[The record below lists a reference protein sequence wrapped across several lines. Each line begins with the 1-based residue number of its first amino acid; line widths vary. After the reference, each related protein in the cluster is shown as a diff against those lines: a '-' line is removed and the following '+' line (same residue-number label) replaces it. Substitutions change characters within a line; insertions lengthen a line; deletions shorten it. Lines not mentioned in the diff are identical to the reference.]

1 MATPIVQPDGTKCY
15 SGANCLRH
23 GSKTLSTD
31 FLKKNLNDKLA
42 ELDSFSNPL
51 AKYTPVEV
59 DEQLSDLYEASF
71 MVQLEIQ
78 EKLSIIDRINAS
90 LEKNKENPDGL
101 TYRTSLSSLEMREGQ
116 LEKLTEE
123 LQNLQAE
130 AAPYETEYLR
140 RPWTRAFLVDNTNG
154 HVHKDMRCSTC
165 FPTTRYT
172 WLPAYSGSTEK
183 KIVEDAG
190 EAACTVCY
198 PSAPVDVLRRPSKME
213 APAKK
218 KAREE
223 RAAAR
228 EKKAAETLAKSIS
241 MPDGSVLKTE
251 YSGTIK
257 TERTAAIEAVD
268 TASYIYAIEEGN
280 VYKDR
285 DLNMV
290 YIDKRKKDLTN
301 LIAALAY
308 KHGTSVEEETS
319 LVREKAIKK
328 FKKEYKDFL

>member
-1 MATPIVQPDGTKCY
+1 MATPITQADGTKCY
-15 SGANCLRH
+15 SGPNCLRH

-42 ELDSFSNPL
+42 ELDSLSNPL

-59 DEQLSDLYEASF
+59 DEQLADLYDATYGT
-71 MVQLEIQ
+71 MGDIQ
-78 EKLSIIDRINAS
+78 EKLIQIERIKVS
-90 LEKNKENPDGL
+90 LEKNKENPEGL
-101 TYRTSLSSLEMREGQ
+101 NYRTSLSALEMREKQ
-116 LEKLTEE
+116 LAVLEAE
-123 LQNLQAE
+123 LQDLYAE
-130 AAPYETEYLR
+130 AAPYETEYSR

-154 HVHKDMRCSTC
+154 HVHKNMRCSTC

-172 WLPAYSGSTEK
+172 WLPSYSGAEET

-190 EAACTVCY
+190 EKACTVCY
-198 PSAPVDVLRRPSKME
+198 PSSPVDVLRRPSKME

-228 EKKAAETLAKSIS
+228 EKKAAETLVKSIS

-257 TERTAAIEAVD
+257 TERTASIEAVD
-268 TASYIYAIEEGN
+268 TASWIYAVTETKVYGEGQI
-280 VYKDR
+280 
-285 DLNMV
+285 NMDYV
-290 YIDKRKKDLTN
+290 AKRRNDLTN
-301 LIAALAY
+301 LIAALAN
-308 KHGTSVEEETS
+308 KHGVSIEEETAAI
-319 LVREKAIKK
+319 REKAMKK
-328 FKKEYKDFL
+328 FKKDYKGF

>member
-1 MATPIVQPDGTKCY
+1 MATPIIQADGTKCY
-15 SGANCLRH
+15 SGPNCLRH

-42 ELDSFSNPL
+42 ELDSLSNPL

-59 DEQLSDLYEASF
+59 DEQLADLYDATYST
-71 MVQLEIQ
+71 MGDIQ
-78 EKLSIIDRINAS
+78 ERLMQIERINIS
-90 LEKNKENPDGL
+90 LEKYKDNPDGMN
-101 TYRTSLSSLEMREGQ
+101 YKTSLSALEMRQKQ
-116 LEKLTEE
+116 LAVLEAE
-123 LQNLQAE
+123 LQDLHAE
-130 AAPYETEYLR
+130 AAPYETEYAR

-154 HVHKDMRCSTC
+154 HVHKNMRCSTC

-172 WLPAYSGSTEK
+172 WLPSYSGAEET

-190 EAACTVCY
+190 EKACTVCF
-198 PSAPVDVLRRPSKME
+198 PSAPVDILRRPSKME

-228 EKKAAETLAKSIS
+228 EKKAAEALVKVIS

-257 TERTAAIEAVD
+257 TERTASIEAVD
-268 TASYIYAIEEGN
+268 TASWIYAVTETKVYGEGQI
-280 VYKDR
+280 
-285 DLNMV
+285 NMDYV
-290 YIDKRKKDLTN
+290 AKRRNDLTN
-301 LIAALAY
+301 LIAALAN
-308 KHGTSVEEETS
+308 KHGVSIEEETAAI
-319 LVREKAIKK
+319 REKAMKK
-328 FKKEYKDFL
+328 FKKDYKGF